1 MERSRRAVAFA
12 VCASGPAARILGIVI
27 IGAILLAG
35 CNACRLSEPSG
46 NVDATTLCGAQQ
58 SACFASM
65 PAVAAE
71 PVVMRSPVE
80 EEQVGLE
87 VDYRHAITAWR
98 QVECGNAG
106 AVADYRKSLA
116 LLLIRANRAGCLD
129 PRGGLTVM
137 TAQGP
142 QVIPICNHGFAWK
155 PADFS
160 RVLPASEFRK
170 DDLEHHYY
178 TPGLGVSLVAVR
190 ESCGEETYY
199 RQRQAFPV
207 TAVLRPADGGAV
219 LDFYNPL
226 VFGAIPV
233 GPYAMPLDRDLS
245 ASLVFLKAEAPK
257 TYIEGFLNP
266 GEMDAKPKL
275 ILLEPYQPGKIPVVF
290 IHGLGSDSLTW
301 ADAVNRLRA
310 QSDIYGRFQFW
321 FFRYPTGGDLL
332 QSAAALR
339 EKLIIAR
346 DTFDPEHR
354 DPALEQIVLVGH
366 SLGGLVAQLQVSY
379 SYDILWQNAARRP
392 LAAVRAPPKVLDQ
405 LRADFYF
412 DPSPL
417 VKRVVFMATPH
428 HGSSTAVRLVGHA
441 ASGLVKYS
449 EEEQAAY
456 RQLMDC
462 NRDVFRE
469 ELWAKKPTSIELL
482 KPENPLLAAMA
493 IMPIGRCVRWH
504 SIIGDRCFTLG
515 GEGSD
520 GIVPVASA
528 RLAGA
533 CSERFVDAR
542 HTRVNKVDEA
552 VDELARIL
560 RMHAMTEAVPS
571 APQRTIGD
579 IQ

>member
-1 MERSRRAVAFA
+1 M
-12 VCASGPAARILGIVI
+12 
-27 IGAILLAG
+27 
-35 CNACRLSEPSG
+35 
-46 NVDATTLCGAQQ
+46 
-58 SACFASM
+58 
-65 PAVAAE
+65 
-71 PVVMRSPVE
+71 
-80 EEQVGLE
+80 
-87 VDYRHAITAWR
+87 
-98 QVECGNAG
+98 
-106 AVADYRKSLA
+106 
-116 LLLIRANRAGCLD
+116 RANRAGRLD
-129 PRGGLTVM
+129 PRGRLTVL
-137 TAQGP
+137 TGRGP
-142 QVIPICNHGFAWK
+142 EVISICHHGFAWR

-160 RVLPASEFRK
+160 RVLPASQFRGG
-170 DDLEHHYY
+170 DLEHHYY

-190 ESCGEETYY
+190 ESCSEESCY

-207 TAVLRPADGGAV
+207 TAVLRPADDGAV
-219 LDFYNPL
+219 LEFYNPL

-233 GPYAMPLDRDLS
+233 GPAAMPLDRDLS
-245 ASLVFLKAEAPK
+245 ASFVFLKAEAPK
-257 TYIEGFLNP
+257 TYIEGFLDP
-266 GEMDAKPKL
+266 GEMAAKPKL
-275 ILLEPYQPGKIPVVF
+275 IFLEPYQPGKIPVVF

-310 QSDIYGRFQFW
+310 ESDIYGRFQFW

-332 QSAAALR
+332 ESAAALR
-339 EKLIIAR
+339 EKLLIAR

-354 DPALEQIVLVGH
+354 DPALQQIVLVGH

-379 SYDILWQNAARRP
+379 SYDILWQQAARRP

-428 HGSSTAVRLVGHA
+428 HGSSMAVRVVGHA

-449 EEEQAAY
+449 EEEEAEY

-469 ELWAKKPTSIELL
+469 ELWDKKPTSIELL

-493 IMPIGRCVRWH
+493 RMPISRCVRWH
-504 SIIGDRCFTLG
+504 SIIGDRRFTLD

-520 GIVPVASA
+520 GIVPVPSA
-528 RLAGA
+528 RLAGS
-533 CSERFVDAR
+533 CSERFVFAK

-560 RMHAMTEAVPS
+560 REHAMTAAVPHE
-571 APQRTIGD
+571 PTITIKKHGHD
-579 IQ
+579 